1 MILPS
6 DPFFLFLSLA
16 AAGAYLRP
24 SWSWMS
30 AAWVLHG
37 TSLAMTLLGASPHFG
52 FAPALSFT
60 AWLMVLVYAVER
72 MVYPQLTSR
81 KAVGISVTAAV
92 AVAMAVVFPGNPL
105 SGHFSAGLAIHLA
118 LGVAS
123 YGLFGIAVVHAW
135 LMRRAEIRFRHAQ
148 DTGSGLPLLTLE
160 RLTYRFIV
168 AGFCLLSATLL
179 IGGILHTWRW
189 DHKTVFS
196 LLAWVIFSVLLIGR
210 YGFGWRGKRA
220 VQVLYT
226 GSLFLLLGYVGSR
239 FVLEVILGRMP

>member
-6 DPFFLFLSLA
+6 DPFFLFFSLA
-16 AAGAYLRP
+16 AAGAYFRP

-30 AAWVLHG
+30 AAWILHG
-37 TSLAMTLLGASPHFG
+37 ISLTITMLGGTPHFG

-72 MVYPQLTSR
+72 MIYPQLTSR
-81 KAVGISVTAAV
+81 RALGITAGV
-92 AVAMAVVFPGNPL
+92 VVLVAMVFPGSPL
-105 SGHFSAGLAIHLA
+105 SGHFSAGLAVHLA

-135 LMRRAEIRFRHAQ
+135 LMQRAEIRFRHAQ
-148 DTGSGLPLLTLE
+148 DPGSGLPLLTLE

-196 LLAWVIFSVLLIGR
+196 LLAWLIFSVLLIGR

-226 GSLFLLLGYVGSR
+226 GTLFLLLGYAGSR

>member
-6 DPFFLFLSLA
+6 DPLILFFSLA
-16 AAGAYLRP
+16 AIGAYFGRTWL
-24 SWSWMS
+24 WIGT
-30 AAWVLHG
+30 AWILHSIALVVALFG
-37 TSLAMTLLGASPHFG
+37 VNPHFG
-52 FAPALSFT
+52 FAPALSLT
-60 AWLMVLVYAVER
+60 AWLMVMVYAVER
-72 MVYPQLTSR
+72 IVHPQLATP
-81 KAVGISVTAAV
+81 KGLGMSVALAV
-92 AVAMAVVFPGNPL
+92 AAALLFPGSFLTPH
-105 SGHFSAGLAIHLA
+105 SSIWLALHLA
-118 LGVAS
+118 LGVAC

-148 DTGSGLPLLTLE
+148 DPGSGLPLLTLE

-196 LLAWVIFSVLLIGR
+196 LLAWVIFGVLLTGR

-220 VQVLYT
+220 VQALYT
-226 GSLFLLLGYVGSR
+226 GSLFLLLGYAGSR